1 MTGAVL
7 PSVRASGEPGIDAMA
22 RSADSDDLCRDRVG
36 ARERRTAAAI
46 TILVVEDER
55 KTADTIRRYL
65 EHAGYDVV
73 VCPDGAEALNQ
84 AASGRCDLVVLDL
97 ALPALDGIEVCRAL
111 RESGGQVPIIML
123 TARTTED
130 DRVRG
135 FDVGAD
141 DYVTKPFSPR
151 ELVRR
156 VRAVL
161 RRGQSAVSPV
171 LRQGELSVNLET
183 RQVLVKERE
192 VLLTATEFRLLITLM
207 KAPGR
212 AFTRSE
218 LVEHVLSEDAEAL
231 ERTIDAHVM
240 NLRRKLESDRT
251 SPRFILTVFGVGY
264 RFAHAVDAS

>member
-1 MTGAVL
+1 M
-7 PSVRASGEPGIDAMA
+7 
-22 RSADSDDLCRDRVG
+22 
-36 ARERRTAAAI
+36 

-65 EHAGYDVV
+65 EHDGYDVV
-73 VCPDGAEALNQ
+73 VCSDGAAALNE
-84 AASGRCDLVVLDL
+84 AASRRCDLVVLDL
-97 ALPALDGIEVCRAL
+97 ALPALDGIEICRAL
-111 RESGGQVPIIML
+111 RESGHQVPIIML

-161 RRGQSAVSPV
+161 RRGHSPASHV
-171 LRQGELSVNLET
+171 LRRGPLSVDLET
-183 RQVLVKERE
+183 RHVFVDERE
-192 VLLTATEFRLLITLM
+192 VPLTATEFRLLITLM
-207 KAPGR
+207 MAPGR

-218 LVEHVLSEDAEAL
+218 LVEHVLNEDGDAL

-240 NLRRKLESDRT
+240 NLRRKLESDRA

-264 RFAHAVDAS
+264 RFVHALDAS

>member
-1 MTGAVL
+1 M
-7 PSVRASGEPGIDAMA
+7 
-22 RSADSDDLCRDRVG
+22 
-36 ARERRTAAAI
+36 

-73 VCPDGAEALNQ
+73 VCADGAQGLNE
-84 AASGRCDLVVLDL
+84 AASRRCDLVVLDL

-111 RESGGQVPIIML
+111 RESGRQVPIIML

-130 DRVRG
+130 DRLRG

-156 VRAVL
+156 VHAVL
-161 RRGQSAVSPV
+161 RRGQAPATPV
-171 LRQGELSVNLET
+171 LRHDGLSVNLET
-183 RQVLVKERE
+183 RQVFVEERE
-192 VLLTATEFRLLITLM
+192 VPLTATEFRLLITLM

-212 AFTRSE
+212 PFTRSE
-218 LVEHVLSEDAEAL
+218 LVEHVLNEDGEAL
-231 ERTIDAHVM
+231 ERTIDAHIM

-251 SPRFILTVFGVGY
+251 SPQFVLTVFGVGY

>member
-1 MTGAVL
+1 VT
-7 PSVRASGEPGIDAMA
+7 
-22 RSADSDDLCRDRVG
+22 
-36 ARERRTAAAI
+36 
-46 TILVVEDER
+46 
-55 KTADTIRRYL
+55 
-65 EHAGYDVV
+65 
-73 VCPDGAEALNQ
+73 VCSDGAEALDE
-84 AASGRCDLVVLDL
+84 AASGRCNLVVLDL
-97 ALPALDGIEVCRAL
+97 ALPTVDGIEICRAL
-111 RESGGQVPIIML
+111 RESGCRVPIIML

-130 DRVRG
+130 DRVHG

-161 RRGQSAVSPV
+161 RRGQVPATAV
-171 LRQGELSVNLET
+171 LRHGGLSVNVET
-183 RQVLVKERE
+183 RQVFVEKRE
-192 VLLTATEFRLLITLM
+192 VPLTATEFRLLITLM

-212 AFTRSE
+212 IFTRSE
-218 LVEHVLSEDAEAL
+218 LVEEVLSEDGEAL

-240 NLRRKLESDRT
+240 NLRRKLECDRT

>member
-1 MTGAVL
+1 VA
-7 PSVRASGEPGIDAMA
+7 
-22 RSADSDDLCRDRVG
+22 
-36 ARERRTAAAI
+36 
-46 TILVVEDER
+46 ILVVEDEH

-65 EHAGYDVV
+65 EHARYEVV
-73 VCPDGAEALNQ
+73 VCSNGAAALNE

-97 ALPALDGIEVCRAL
+97 ALPSLDGIEICRAL
-111 RESGGQVPIIML
+111 REAGRQVPIIML

-161 RRGQSAVSPV
+161 RRDHSPATPT
-171 LRQGELSVNLET
+171 LRHGGLSIDLDT
-183 RQVLVKERE
+183 RQVFVGERE
-192 VLLTATEFRLLITLM
+192 VPLTATEFRLLVKLM

-218 LVEHVLSEDAEAL
+218 LVECVLGEDGDAL

-251 SPRFILTVFGVGY
+251 NPRFILTVFGVGY
-264 RFAHAVDAS
+264 RFAHAADAS

>member
-1 MTGAVL
+1 
-7 PSVRASGEPGIDAMA
+7 
-22 RSADSDDLCRDRVG
+22 
-36 ARERRTAAAI
+36 
-46 TILVVEDER
+46 VVEDER

-65 EHAGYDVV
+65 EHAGYHVV
-73 VCPDGAEALNQ
+73 VCSDGAQALNE
-84 AASGRCDLVVLDL
+84 AASGRYELVVLDL
-97 ALPALDGIEVCRAL
+97 ALPALDGTEICRAL
-111 RESGGQVPIIML
+111 RASGRQVPIIML

-161 RRGQSAVSPV
+161 RRVQSPATPV
-171 LRQGELSVNLET
+171 LRHRELSINLDT
-183 RQVLVKERE
+183 RQVFVGERE
-192 VLLTATEFRLLITLM
+192 VPLTATEFRLLVRLM

-212 AFTRSE
+212 TFTRSE
-218 LVEHVLSEDAEAL
+218 LVECVLSEDGDAL

-240 NLRRKLESDRT
+240 NLRRKIEPERA

-264 RFAHAVDAS
+264 RFAHAMDAS

>member
-1 MTGAVL
+1 MATG
-7 PSVRASGEPGIDAMA
+7 
-22 RSADSDDLCRDRVG
+22 
-36 ARERRTAAAI
+36 I

-65 EHAGYDVV
+65 EHAGYGVV
-73 VCPDGAEALNQ
+73 LCSDGAEALNE

-97 ALPALDGIEVCRAL
+97 ALPTLGGIEICRAL
-111 RESGGQVPIIML
+111 RESGREVPIIML

-130 DRVRG
+130 DRVHG

-161 RRGQSAVSPV
+161 RRGQSAATPV
-171 LRQGELSVNLET
+171 LRHSGLSVDLDT
-183 RQVLVKERE
+183 RQVLVDQRE
-192 VLLTATEFRLLITLM
+192 VPLTATEFRLLVKLM
-207 KAPGR
+207 RAPGR
-212 AFTRSE
+212 PFTRSE
-218 LVEHVLSEDAEAL
+218 LVECVLSEDSDAL

-240 NLRRKLESDRT
+240 NLRRKLEPDRT
-251 SPRFILTVFGVGY
+251 VPQFILTVFGVGY
-264 RFAHAVDAS
+264 RFTHAADAS

>member
-1 MTGAVL
+1 
-7 PSVRASGEPGIDAMA
+7 
-22 RSADSDDLCRDRVG
+22 
-36 ARERRTAAAI
+36 
-46 TILVVEDER
+46 VVEDER

-73 VCPDGAEALNQ
+73 VCSDGAEALNE
-84 AASGRCDLVVLDL
+84 AASGRYELVVLDL
-97 ALPALDGIEVCRAL
+97 ALPALDGTEICRAL
-111 RESGGQVPIIML
+111 RASGLQVPIIML

-151 ELVRR
+151 EFVRR
-156 VRAVL
+156 VRAVRRRVQSPATPGL
-161 RRGQSAVSPV
+161 RRG
-171 LRQGELSVNLET
+171 ELSINLDT
-183 RQVLVKERE
+183 RQVFVGERE
-192 VLLTATEFRLLITLM
+192 VPLTATEFRLLVRLM

-212 AFTRSE
+212 TFTRSE
-218 LVEHVLSEDAEAL
+218 LVECVLSEDGEAL

-240 NLRRKLESDRT
+240 NLRRKIEPERA

>member
-1 MTGAVL
+1 
-7 PSVRASGEPGIDAMA
+7 
-22 RSADSDDLCRDRVG
+22 
-36 ARERRTAAAI
+36 
-46 TILVVEDER
+46 VVEDER

-65 EHAGYDVV
+65 EHAGYDVA
-73 VCPDGAEALNQ
+73 VCSDGAKALNE
-84 AASGRCDLVVLDL
+84 AASGRYDLVVLDL
-97 ALPALDGIEVCRAL
+97 ALPALDGIEICRAL
-111 RESGGQVPIIML
+111 RASDRQVPIIMV

-141 DYVTKPFSPR
+141 DYVTKPFSPG

-161 RRGQSAVSPV
+161 RRAQSPATPVS
-171 LRQGELSVNLET
+171 RHGELSINLDT
-183 RQVLVKERE
+183 HQVFLGERE
-192 VLLTATEFRLLITLM
+192 VPLTATEFRLLVRLM

-212 AFTRSE
+212 TFTRSE
-218 LVEHVLSEDAEAL
+218 LVECVLSEDGDAL

-240 NLRRKLESDRT
+240 NLRRKIESDRT

-264 RFAHAVDAS
+264 RFAHAMDAS

>member
-1 MTGAVL
+1 
-7 PSVRASGEPGIDAMA
+7 
-22 RSADSDDLCRDRVG
+22 
-36 ARERRTAAAI
+36 
-46 TILVVEDER
+46 VVEDER

-73 VCPDGAEALNQ
+73 VCSDGAKALTE
-84 AASGRCDLVVLDL
+84 AASDRCDLVVLDL
-97 ALPALDGIEVCRAL
+97 ALPALDGIEICRAL
-111 RESGGQVPIIML
+111 RASGRQVPIIML

-161 RRGQSAVSPV
+161 RRVQSPATPV
-171 LRQGELSVNLET
+171 LRHGELSINLDT
-183 RQVLVKERE
+183 RQVFVGERE
-192 VLLTATEFRLLITLM
+192 VPLTATEFRLLVKLM

-212 AFTRSE
+212 TFTRSE
-218 LVEHVLSEDAEAL
+218 LVECVLNEDGDAL

-240 NLRRKLESDRT
+240 NLRRKIESDRT

-264 RFAHAVDAS
+264 RFAHTVDAS

>member
-1 MTGAVL
+1 M
-7 PSVRASGEPGIDAMA
+7 M
-22 RSADSDDLCRDRVG
+22 
-36 ARERRTAAAI
+36 
-46 TILVVEDER
+46 ILVVEDER

-73 VCPDGAEALNQ
+73 LCSDGVQALNE
-84 AASGRCDLVVLDL
+84 AASGRCDLVLLDL
-97 ALPALDGIEVCRAL
+97 ALPALDGVEICRAL
-111 RESGGQVPIIML
+111 RESGCQVPIIML
-123 TARTTED
+123 TARTTEG

-161 RRGQSAVSPV
+161 RRAQSPATPA
-171 LRQGELSVNLET
+171 LRHGELSINLET
-183 RQVLVKERE
+183 RQVFLGERE
-192 VLLTATEFRLLITLM
+192 VPLTATEFRLLVRLM

-218 LVEHVLSEDAEAL
+218 LVECVLGEEGDAL
-231 ERTIDAHVM
+231 DRTIDAHVM
-240 NLRRKLESDRT
+240 NLRRKIESDRT
-251 SPRFILTVFGVGY
+251 SPRLILTVFGVGY
-264 RFAHAVDAS
+264 RFAHAMDAS

>member
-1 MTGAVL
+1 
-7 PSVRASGEPGIDAMA
+7 
-22 RSADSDDLCRDRVG
+22 
-36 ARERRTAAAI
+36 
-46 TILVVEDER
+46 VVEDER
-55 KTADTIRRYL
+55 KTTDTIRRYL

-73 VCPDGAEALNQ
+73 VCSDGAEALDE
-84 AASGRCDLVVLDL
+84 AASGPCDLVVLDL
-97 ALPALDGIEVCRAL
+97 ALPALDGIDICRAL
-111 RESGGQVPIIML
+111 RESGREVPVIML

-161 RRGQSAVSPV
+161 RRGHSPATSM
-171 LRQGELSVNLET
+171 LRRDGLSVDLET
-183 RQVLVKERE
+183 RQVFVSARE
-192 VLLTATEFRLLITLM
+192 VPLTATEFRLLIKLM

-218 LVEHVLSEDAEAL
+218 LVECVLSEDRDARD
-231 ERTIDAHVM
+231 RTIDAHVM
-240 NLRRKLESDRT
+240 NLRRKLEADRAN
-251 SPRFILTVFGVGY
+251 PRFILTVFGVGY
-264 RFAHAVDAS
+264 RFAHASDAS

>member
-1 MTGAVL
+1 M
-7 PSVRASGEPGIDAMA
+7 
-22 RSADSDDLCRDRVG
+22 
-36 ARERRTAAAI
+36 
-46 TILVVEDER
+46 VEDER

-73 VCPDGAEALNQ
+73 VCSDGAEALNE
-84 AASGRCDLVVLDL
+84 AATGRYALVVLDL
-97 ALPALDGIEVCRAL
+97 ALPALDGTEICRAL
-111 RESGGQVPIIML
+111 RASGLQVPIIML

-151 ELVRR
+151 EFVRR

-161 RRGQSAVSPV
+161 RRVQSPAAPG
-171 LRQGELSVNLET
+171 LRHGELSINLDT
-183 RQVLVKERE
+183 RQVFVGGRE
-192 VLLTATEFRLLITLM
+192 VPLTATEFRLLARLM

-212 AFTRSE
+212 TFTRSE
-218 LVEHVLSEDAEAL
+218 LVECVLSEDGEAL

-240 NLRRKLESDRT
+240 NLRRKIEPERS
-251 SPRFILTVFGVGY
+251 SPRFVLTVFGVGY

>member
-1 MTGAVL
+1 V
-7 PSVRASGEPGIDAMA
+7 I
-22 RSADSDDLCRDRVG
+22 
-36 ARERRTAAAI
+36 
-46 TILVVEDER
+46 EDER

-73 VCPDGAEALNQ
+73 VCCDGAQGLDE
-84 AASGRCDLVVLDL
+84 AASRRCDLVVLDL
-97 ALPALDGIEVCRAL
+97 ALPAVDGIEVCRAL
-111 RESGGQVPIIML
+111 RESGREVPIIML

-161 RRGQSAVSPV
+161 RRGQSPATAV
-171 LRQGELSVNLET
+171 LRHGGLSVNVET
-183 RQVLVKERE
+183 HQVFVEERE
-192 VLLTATEFRLLITLM
+192 VPLTATEFRLLMTLM

-218 LVEHVLSEDAEAL
+218 LVEKVLSEDGEAL
-231 ERTIDAHVM
+231 ERTIDAHIM
-240 NLRRKLESDRT
+240 NLRRKLESDRA
-251 SPRFILTVFGVGY
+251 SPRFILTAFGVGY
-264 RFAHAVDAS
+264 RFAHAVDAA